1 MQIMDVIDEEYDSYQ
16 VVPDHPHEDSYHV
29 VPDHPQEDSYQ
40 VVPDNPQEVA
50 QGGLYNNYT

>member
-29 VPDHPQEDSYQ
+29 VPD
-40 VVPDNPQEVA
+40 NPQEVA
-50 QGGLYNNYT
+50 QGGLYNNNT